1 MNLVSQKIQK
11 QVETLNH
18 ITWAL
23 LGLSVLGG
31 FAADRWKHWYLL
43 AGWEIE
49 ISSLFGFLFLLALG
63 LALVNGSLCLAFKRE
78 LAPKT
83 RRGGF
88 LALGF
93 VIALFG
99 LAVWAPCFLDALE
112 RSGGVPIPRRP

>member
-1 MNLVSQKIQK
+1 LNLVSQKIQK

-31 FAADRWKHWYLL
+31 FAADRWKYLL
-43 AGWEIE
+43 ARWEIE

-63 LALVNGSLCLAFKRE
+63 LALVNGSLYLAFKRE

-83 RRGGF
+83 RREAF

-93 VIALFG
+93 VVALLL
-99 LAVWAPCFLDALE
+99 LAVWAPSFLDALE
-112 RSGGVPIPRRP
+112 RSGGVSVPRRL